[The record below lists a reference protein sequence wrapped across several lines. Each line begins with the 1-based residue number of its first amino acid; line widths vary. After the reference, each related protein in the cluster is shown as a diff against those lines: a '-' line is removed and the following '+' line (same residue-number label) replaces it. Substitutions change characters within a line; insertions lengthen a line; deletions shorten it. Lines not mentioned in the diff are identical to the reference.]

1 MKEAK
6 KFSGWRMLFSIGI
19 IYLLVMGFGQ
29 YGGSVTGPFILQ
41 DIPMSRAL
49 YGFGFTLLNL
59 FIGVN
64 SAFLAALLI
73 KRLGIKK
80 TVIFGAGMLIVVAV
94 LMQII
99 TQPWQYL
106 VTFGVLVPIVLA
118 CGTIIPYSTWV
129 ARWFKA
135 YRGRAMGYLMVIAS
149 FGGTLA
155 SPVLGAILDT
165 SAGNWRMAWL
175 FIGSIGILAI
185 IGNLFIVKESP
196 ESVGQIPDGKEITLA
211 NGSDGKGPQLFTEHV
226 WTAKEAYKTTS
237 FWMIFVSGIAI
248 FVPFFFFVSHY
259 ILHLTSMGIDPSIGS
274 MSMGVMTLGGVIGRL
289 LSGFLTERIQ
299 ARYVLASGILPSII
313 GAFIALNATS
323 ALPAFIGAALFGM
336 GFGWP
341 YTAMLTTLANFYG
354 VKAYPQVMGTMML
367 LTAVVCSPA
376 GMIGGIIFDIQNSY
390 ALAFRSIWI
399 LGLVGVVFALFARL
413 PQHADAA
420 VKQSQESVN

>member
-64 SAFLAALLI
+64 SAFLAAPLI

-80 TVIFGAGMLIVVAV
+80 TAIFGAGMLIVVAV

-129 ARWFKA
+129 ARWF
-135 YRGRAMGYLMVIAS
+135 
-149 FGGTLA
+149 
-155 SPVLGAILDT
+155 
-165 SAGNWRMAWL
+165 
-175 FIGSIGILAI
+175 
-185 IGNLFIVKESP
+185 
-196 ESVGQIPDGKEITLA
+196 
-211 NGSDGKGPQLFTEHV
+211 
-226 WTAKEAYKTTS
+226 
-237 FWMIFVSGIAI
+237 
-248 FVPFFFFVSHY
+248 
-259 ILHLTSMGIDPSIGS
+259 
-274 MSMGVMTLGGVIGRL
+274 
-289 LSGFLTERIQ
+289 
-299 ARYVLASGILPSII
+299 
-313 GAFIALNATS
+313 
-323 ALPAFIGAALFGM
+323 
-336 GFGWP
+336 
-341 YTAMLTTLANFYG
+341 
-354 VKAYPQVMGTMML
+354 KAYPQVMGTMML

-413 PQHADAA
+413 PQHADAT